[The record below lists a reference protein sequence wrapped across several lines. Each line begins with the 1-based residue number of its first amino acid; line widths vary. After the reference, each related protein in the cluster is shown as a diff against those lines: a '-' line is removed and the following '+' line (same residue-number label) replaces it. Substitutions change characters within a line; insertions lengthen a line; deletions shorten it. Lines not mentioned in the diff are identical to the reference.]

1 MVKYFKYLLMAY
13 AITLTAVASPTVI
26 ATINRLVIFGDS
38 LSDQGRLY
46 EFFHDKVPVSPPY
59 WYGRFSNGPVWTD
72 IISERYPIKNLSEG
86 GATLVNY
93 ATYSLAI
100 KYLYITYLG
109 EEITHFLKQ
118 DAFRPSDL
126 VIIWMGGNDYIA
138 YDWISQNDMERAV
151 RELYLQVLRLRL
163 KGAQHILIIN
173 LPDMSQTPLAKQEK
187 DTGRLHLLTMSHN
200 QLLEETLLNLLPSDF
215 IQIYDA
221 YSVFEDIL
229 TFPDKYGLS
238 DATTPCYAGRM
249 WRNHPALSEA
259 AVPVEESILSANSTV
274 ASTAPPIH
282 QPRNSPH
289 VKGCFFLTIYI
300 QRRSRMALSRT
311 SWTSSYRKT
320 INRFSFNLEPDG
332 ENLTMHTVGQDN

>member
-1 MVKYFKYLLMAY
+1 MIIRATFALFLCLFVSIITTPTPY
-13 AITLTAVASPTVI
+13 A

-138 YDWISQNDMERAV
+138 YDWLSQNDMERAV

-163 KGAQHILIIN
+163 KGAQQVLVIN

-187 DTGRLHLLTMSHN
+187 DAGRLHLLTISHN
-200 QLLEETLLNLLPSDF
+200 QLLEETLLSILPSDF

-229 TFPDKYGLS
+229 TFPDEYGLH
-238 DATTPCYAGRM
+238 DATTPCYTGRM
-249 WRNHPALSEA
+249 WRNRTIPSEA
-259 AVPVEESILSANSTV
+259 TAPVRESILSANRKVSNV
-274 ASTAPPIH
+274 AAPIH
-282 QPRNSPH
+282 HPRNSPQCE
-289 VKGCFFLTIYI
+289 GLLFFDNLHPTTFAHGIIADKLDQFI
-300 QRRSRMALSRT
+300 Q
-311 SWTSSYRKT
+311 
-320 INRFSFNLEPDG
+320 
-332 ENLTMHTVGQDN
+332 ENY